1 MTKDHILRE
10 MRKLIDILRARGNIL
25 VPTIEGQKETTAQE
39 RLVWII
45 ERAKADYGMTI
56 EDIEVGIVALDT

>member
-10 MRKLIDILRARGNIL
+10 IRKLINILQTWGNVL

-39 RLVWII
+39 RLVWVIG
-45 ERAKADYGMTI
+45 RAKADYGMTV